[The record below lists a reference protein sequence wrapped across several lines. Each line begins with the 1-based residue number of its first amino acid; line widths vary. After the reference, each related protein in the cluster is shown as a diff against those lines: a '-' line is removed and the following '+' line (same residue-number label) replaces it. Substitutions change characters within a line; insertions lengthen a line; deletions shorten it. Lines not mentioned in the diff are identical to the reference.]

1 MQRPDVLVRAVLGA
15 RVGSKIDPLRYKAVM
30 HTFHFSCGTM
40 SGWTDDGITDSG
52 FHLEVT
58 IRAQLFQN
66 NFNLTPSTM
75 KIAAVLLATLATA
88 TAFAPAFTR
97 GVAVTPAT
105 ARFAGPEEEE
115 EGMDLD
121 LGEMFDM

>member
-1 MQRPDVLVRAVLGA
+1 
-15 RVGSKIDPLRYKAVM
+15 M

-40 SGWTDDGITDSG
+40 SGWTDHGSTDSG

-58 IRAQLFQN
+58 IRAQLIFLKFI
-66 NFNLTPSTM
+66 NFNLTSSTM

-97 GVAVTPAT
+97 GVAVTSTT